1 MTIENS
7 TLNNKDKKIRLAFA
21 DGLRGLAAL
30 WVVLFHLAGGNH
42 IDNLVA
48 HIPKL
53 SLVLFYAGHLGVA
66 IFFVLSGFVMMHIM
80 SPYQVD
86 MRYGGR
92 FLLRR
97 LIRLSPPYYF
107 AIFVAI
113 FFLVLKSKLVGGDVH
128 IPSIREIWIH
138 MLYAQDY
145 AKLPPI
151 NMSFWTLGVE
161 VQFYFAFI
169 SIMLLADWL
178 RTRFNLLDARL
189 YVLGFSAFIS
199 LAWIFDLVHTKFW
212 PGGFIVYWYSFMAGA
227 LVSFA
232 ISTKKDIDSMMAL
245 AIIFLILIAG
255 LLKSDP
261 FILIVALTSMV
272 LLYASYASK
281 MESWLSWR
289 WLQGLGLISY
299 SLYLLHSPITGASA
313 NLVRRFLPMHLS
325 TDLIV
330 MFVAILNCL
339 IAAWLAFIFIEKPSI
354 NWSHLSFLSPK
365 RKIQRNISPEINLKK
380 ENI

>member
-53 SLVLFYAGHLGVA
+53 SLILFYAGHLGVA

-138 MLYAQDY
+138 ML
-145 AKLPPI
+145 I
-151 NMSFWTLGVE
+151 G
-161 VQFYFAFI
+161 
-169 SIMLLADWL
+169 
-178 RTRFNLLDARL
+178 
-189 YVLGFSAFIS
+189 GS
-199 LAWIFDLVHTKFW
+199 LA
-212 PGGFIVYWYSFMAGA
+212 
-227 LVSFA
+227 
-232 ISTKKDIDSMMAL
+232 
-245 AIIFLILIAG
+245 
-255 LLKSDP
+255 
-261 FILIVALTSMV
+261 
-272 LLYASYASK
+272 
-281 MESWLSWR
+281 
-289 WLQGLGLISY
+289 
-299 SLYLLHSPITGASA
+299 
-313 NLVRRFLPMHLS
+313 
-325 TDLIV
+325 
-330 MFVAILNCL
+330 
-339 IAAWLAFIFIEKPSI
+339 
-354 NWSHLSFLSPK
+354 
-365 RKIQRNISPEINLKK
+365 
-380 ENI
+380 